1 MSAHRRRINGERGA
15 ATTELVLVTPLLL
28 MLLVFATLAGRLTG
42 ARGEVSA
49 AARDAARAASI
60 QRSAA
65 AAGPAASAAADATL
79 ADHDFRCTSVRT
91 DTDVSG
97 FERGGMVAVE
107 VRCDVELRDLSPLP
121 LPGSR
126 TVAAEAVEVV
136 DEFRGV
142 DE

>member
-1 MSAHRRRINGERGA
+1 MTPPRRRIPGERGA

-28 MLLVFATLAGRLTG
+28 MLLVLATLAGRLSG

-65 AAGPAASAAADATL
+65 VAGPAASAAAEATL
-79 ADHDFRCTSVRT
+79 SDHDFRCTSVET

-97 FERGGMVAVE
+97 FERGGTVAVE

-142 DE
+142 EE